1 MRMRINEHCKNNA
14 FYRSIKRRCELILKE
29 LRQMNSCSR
38 QYQKISICII
48 SERSAQ
54 KMLIAIMSKSV
65 PPRRAVQRCAGSCG
79 HDIRTRKSGV
89 RHTDWQRNEEIKNK
103 WRGTSICS
111 RRNWQTVDTICEEPT
126 GVWPSSEDCQL
137 PSIGSRWHVCRCFI
151 SHIFETRLRLSTI
164 CSENFVLNFLS
175 YYGCNRPLENHIS
188 DGRLSHLLF

>member
-1 MRMRINEHCKNNA
+1 MARKEGSLGGEMRMRINEHCKNNA

-38 QYQKISICII
+38 QYQKIWICII
-48 SERSAQ
+48 SERCAQ

-79 HDIRTRKSGV
+79 HAIRTRKSGV
-89 RHTDWQRNEEIKNK
+89 RHTDWQKNEGIKNK

-126 GVWPSSEDCQL
+126 GVWPSSEVDL
-137 PSIGSRWHVCRCFI
+137 LLMIDLHWHVCQFFI
-151 SHIFETRLRLSTI
+151 SAI
-164 CSENFVLNFLS
+164 SEMK
-175 YYGCNRPLENHIS
+175 
-188 DGRLSHLLF
+188 